1 RAARRAGVGRPVGL
15 EAGFCARQPSLYD
28 RRRRRPPAVHPG
40 TRAGALE
47 RSLSDLAPGGVCRA
61 GLVTEAAVVSYTTL
75 SPLPPR
81 PEGCG
86 GGLLS
91 VALSRGS
98 LRVGVTHHRAGW
110 SPDFPRP
117 RGRGPEDAAARPTGP
132 RPVYDGPAP
141 PLHPGAPRAA
151 TCARSPRPS
160 PARRDGPSRMD
171 GC

>member
-1 RAARRAGVGRPVGL
+1 SLRAPASPAASLR
-15 EAGFCARQPSLYD
+15 ARQPHLSV
-28 RRRRRPPAVHPG
+28 RRRRPPPAGLPRP
-40 TRAGALE
+40 RAGALD
-47 RSLSDLAPGGVCRA
+47 RPLSDLAPGGVYRA

-81 PEGCG
+81 PEGRG

-117 RGRGPEDAAARPTGP
+117 RGRSPEDAAARPTGP
-132 RPVYDGPAP
+132 APVYVGPP
-141 PLHPGAPRAA
+141 PL
-151 TCARSPRPS
+151 
-160 PARRDGPSRMD
+160 PASE
-171 GC
+171 